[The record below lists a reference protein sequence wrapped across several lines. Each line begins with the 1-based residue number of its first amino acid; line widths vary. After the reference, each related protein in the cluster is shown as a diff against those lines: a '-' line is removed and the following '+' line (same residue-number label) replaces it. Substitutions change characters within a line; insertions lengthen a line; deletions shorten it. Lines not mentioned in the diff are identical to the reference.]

1 MRIRVNL
8 PKVKPEVYTMPTECP
23 YGCGSTYFKPHGVQG
38 EPKPL
43 RDPHY
48 TEVHSYRYRC
58 VRCGQRFRVYP
69 QGVGNES

>member
-48 TEVHSYRYRC
+48 TEVRSYR
-58 VRCGQRFRVYP
+58 
-69 QGVGNES
+69 